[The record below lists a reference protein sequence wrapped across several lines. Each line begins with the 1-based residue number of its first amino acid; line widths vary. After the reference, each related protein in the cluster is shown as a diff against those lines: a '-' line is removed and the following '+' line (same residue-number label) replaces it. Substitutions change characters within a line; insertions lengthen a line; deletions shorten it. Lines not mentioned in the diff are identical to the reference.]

1 MEHQNEFTSD
11 GMRKWREDMNAAMK
25 EIDRIQEMKKKHR
38 ILTHFNKDLD
48 LPWLAVQTEPGEKRD
63 IGTLMAEECR
73 FLDETGKTFEA
84 KTEREAVDGL
94 IEQLKGIA

>member
-11 GMRKWREDMNAAMK
+11 EMRKWREDMNTAIK
-25 EIDRIQEMKKKHR
+25 EIDHIQRLKKANR

-48 LPWLAVQTEPGEKRD
+48 LPWLAVQTEPGETRD

-84 KTEREAVDGL
+84 NTEREAVEGL
-94 IEQLKGIA
+94 IEQLKGIK